1 MAYIVTR
8 NKKSGYVSFVE
19 KRRVPVA
26 GNKTSIRNVDYVCGL
41 GVMTQEEFEEFRGW
55 AHGITCQE
63 TRKASVL
70 ACPKVI
76 KKETE
81 TRAQVA
87 AEHQKGTTVKRAKR
101 VKKIDSAIAE
111 EKAKAKEAERER
123 FRKEYEAKKGIKAE
137 KIKKMVYE
145 GIKFTGRKSIGKKRD
160 ILNERITELDHR
172 IANSKA
178 DVRAWQKGRAGGM
191 KVAEANRLITEY
203 EGIRKIL
210 KKQRAELRR

>member
-1 MAYIVTR
+1 MAYLVTR

-81 TRAQVA
+81 IRAKVA
-87 AEHQKGTTVKRAKR
+87 AEQQKTTTVKRAKR
-101 VKKIDSAIAE
+101 AKIVKNKYTPE
-111 EKAKAKEAERER
+111 EREAERER
-123 FRKEYEAKKGIKAE
+123 FRTEYEAKKGIKAE
-137 KIKKMVYE
+137 KTRETVYD
-145 GIKFTGRKSIGKKRD
+145 GIRFTGRKSITEKRL

-178 DVRAWQKGRAGGM
+178 DIRAWQKGRAGGM
-191 KVAEANRLITEY
+191 KVAEANRLISEY
-203 EGIRKIL
+203 EEIRKTL
-210 KKQRAELRR
+210 KKQRAGLRR

>member
-26 GNKTSIRNVDYVCGL
+26 GNKTSIRNTGYVCGL

-81 TRAQVA
+81 IRAKVA
-87 AEHQKGTTVKRAKR
+87 AEQQKTTTVKRAKKVTV
-101 VKKIDSAIAE
+101 VKDKYTPGE
-111 EKAKAKEAERER
+111 RKAERER
-123 FRKEYEAKKGIKAE
+123 FRAEYEARKGIKV
-137 KIKKMVYE
+137 KKTVKVISN
-145 GIKFTGRKSIGKKRD
+145 GIRFTGRKTIGEKRE
-160 ILNERITELDHR
+160 ILNERITELNHR
-172 IANSKA
+172 IANSKT
-178 DVRAWQKGRAGGM
+178 DIRAWQKGRAGGM
-191 KVAEANRLITEY
+191 KVAEANRLIAEY
-203 EGIRKIL
+203 EGIRRTL
-210 KKQRAELRR
+210 KKQKAELRR